1 MPIFIAHLLFNF
13 AQILLRVVFLCQCAC
28 QNENSLSKS
37 VGGSTSRLNVRMENV
52 YFLLYIFLFSRKSIS
67 LCALHTLPLKSLG
80 EQKTIY
86 YWKTCTFQAFQ
97 KVYKMDIVHCAQKLK
112 EKSKDS
118 KQQIT
123 TYMRLESIN
132 NFAKYRWRSLIACYV

>member
-52 YFLLYIFLFSRKSIS
+52 YFLVYIFLFSRKSIS
-67 LCALHTLPLKSLG
+67 LCAHTLPLKSLG

-97 KVYKMDIVHCAQKLK
+97 KVYKMDIVHCAQIQLYPK
-112 EKSKDS
+112 EKAPSVL
-118 KQQIT
+118 
-123 TYMRLESIN
+123 RLLRKTFKCWKLVVRQSP
-132 NFAKYRWRSLIACYV
+132 LL